1 MTCGSLLSDA
11 YSLFIVV
18 MCQIEKF
25 LMGYLLLC
33 QLEIVWLLL
42 EQVAVVRFFMS
53 PNTIESI
60 NSFALLV
67 LFKAVDGAN
76 FSSVSCLVFC
86 YILVYLFNR
95 EINIWIR
102 VWLHIHSRHK
112 EREKKL
118 LYIVVNWKFI
128 GSFSTSLRYFAPYF
142 THIQMS
148 WCINGFIYAGKSTIL
163 RMLFRFFDTHSGNVS
178 SYFLLL
184 YWYIS
189 FCTFILDIQRA

>member
-95 EINIWIR
+95 EI
-102 VWLHIHSRHK
+102 
-112 EREKKL
+112 
-118 LYIVVNWKFI
+118 
-128 GSFSTSLRYFAPYF
+128 
-142 THIQMS
+142 
-148 WCINGFIYAGKSTIL
+148 
-163 RMLFRFFDTHSGNVS
+163 
-178 SYFLLL
+178 
-184 YWYIS
+184 
-189 FCTFILDIQRA
+189 DI